1 MIHTSAVMFT
11 SVYTPLS
18 TIILRF
24 SSLFVPRFVV
34 IVSLDTCTSSSHT
47 SSDSDAKAILG
58 PIETRGPVTYSAYTI
73 PQPFTVLRS
82 IFLELLTLM
91 VESDDTVAELI
102 SPDLWRVLMHW
113 TIQYAQNSI
122 YHAIFYRLIFS
133 VLRQDDEPAQRN
145 LMQKAKFV
153 SFIVDNFVP
162 HPMSSSDLPG
172 KKASEHVQNKFVA
185 RGVLMNCANA
195 IRLQANSLPP
205 TAFLRQ
211 FLGSHQKWVEF
222 LPVLNV
228 STEIQQN
235 YAFGVK
241 VPEHKG
247 GIPGERQMMG
257 GMMHGATPATAIG
270 VGEGNNHNN
279 GIDGDVQHLN
289 ELDAGTSFGSRYARS
304 LGFVDVDNN
313 NNGTTSTNGH
323 NGGVV
328 SHSDAKK
335 KKKAIKKKAKKR
347 KGKVASDGSS
357 SSSGAD
363 GEEEEEDE
371 ENSEDS
377 DSSSGSGSEEG
388 LDGRMNERKAQAA
401 AAKNSHKTVSPPG
414 DREEKEGLQRGN
426 TNGHDKETTTNASQ
440 DLADHLDIALNILE
454 QD

>member
-1 MIHTSAVMFT
+1 MSFA
-11 SVYTPLS
+11 S
-18 TIILRF
+18 
-24 SSLFVPRFVV
+24 
-34 IVSLDTCTSSSHT
+34 SSSH
-47 SSDSDAKAILG
+47 SSTDGDTKAILG

-102 SPDLWRVLMHW
+102 SPDLWRALMHW

-122 YHAIFYRLIFS
+122 FHAIFYRLIFS

-145 LMQKAKFV
+145 LLQKAKFV

-162 HPMSSSDLPG
+162 HPTSSSDLPG
-172 KKASEHVQNKFVA
+172 KKASELIQNKFVA

-195 IRLQANSLPP
+195 IRLQANSLPS

-222 LPVLNV
+222 LPLLNA

-247 GIPGERQMMG
+247 GVGGERGMIG
-257 GMMHGATPATAIG
+257 GMMHGAAPATAIG
-270 VGEGNNHNN
+270 LGESNNGG

-289 ELDAGTSFGSRYARS
+289 ELDAGMSFGSRYAKS
-304 LGFVDVDNN
+304 LGFVESDNN
-313 NNGTTSTNGH
+313 NNNNGATANSAAAQGNH
-323 NGGVV
+323 VAAA

-335 KKKAIKKKAKKR
+335 KKKSIKKKAKKR
-347 KGKVASDGSS
+347 KGKVASDDP
-357 SSSGAD
+357 SSGGD

-371 ENSEDS
+371 DNGEDS
-377 DSSSGSGSEEG
+377 DSSSGSEEG
-388 LDGRMNERKAQAA
+388 ADGRVNEGRAQSA
-401 AAKNSHKTVSPPG
+401 AAKNTHKAASVSPPG
-414 DREEKEGLQRGN
+414 DREEKEGMQRGN
-426 TNGHDKETTTNASQ
+426 ARGHDDTTVDAILTRAEEE
-440 DLADHLDIALNILE
+440 DLANHLDITLDLME